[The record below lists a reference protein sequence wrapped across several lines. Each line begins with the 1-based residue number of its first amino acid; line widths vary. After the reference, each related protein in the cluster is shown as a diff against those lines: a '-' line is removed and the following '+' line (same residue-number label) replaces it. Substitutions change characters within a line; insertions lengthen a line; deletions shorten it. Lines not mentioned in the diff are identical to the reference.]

1 MQQNTLHILSQH
13 MCLININCTA
23 ISWII
28 NACFYL
34 ILFSRCSIL
43 MKQFD
48 DAVSITVAI
57 VIVVTVGFVQEY
69 RSEKTLERMG
79 ALLPPTCR
87 VLREGH
93 VNHILAR
100 YLVPGDVV
108 SLEIGDRVPADVRLI
123 KVNELSV
130 DESSFTGE
138 PVSKDKIVSSVK
150 SHGHQKLH
158 ISDMSNVAFQG
169 TLVTNGNGQGIVI
182 STGENSQFGEL
193 FRMMREEE
201 TPRTPLQKSMDTLG
215 KQLSIYSIGVIF
227 MIMAIGCWQGREVMV
242 MFNVGV
248 SLAVAAI
255 PEGLPIVVTVTLA
268 FGKSLDEQMDMMI
281 S

>member
-1 MQQNTLHILSQH
+1 M
-13 MCLININCTA
+13 
-23 ISWII
+23 
-28 NACFYL
+28 
-34 ILFSRCSIL
+34 R
-43 MKQFD
+43 QFD
-48 DAVSITVAI
+48 DAVSIATAI

-87 VLREGH
+87 VMRDGQLSTVLG
-93 VNHILAR
+93 R
-100 YLVPGDVV
+100 YLVPGDIV
-108 SLEIGDRVPADVRLI
+108 SLMVGDRVPADVRLV
-123 KVNELSV
+123 KVNELSI

-138 PVSKDKIVSSVK
+138 PLQKLKQVATVSG
-150 SHGHQKLH
+150 HGHDKMH
-158 ISDMSNVAFQG
+158 ISDMYNVAFQG
-169 TLVTNGNGQGIVI
+169 TLVTSGNGIGIVV
-182 STGENSQFGEL
+182 STGERSQFGEL

-215 KQLSIYSIGVIF
+215 KQLSIYSIGVIL
-227 MIMAIGCWQGREVMV
+227 MIMAIGCWQGRPVMD

-268 FGKSLDEQMDMMI
+268 FGKQS
-281 S
+281 

>member
-1 MQQNTLHILSQH
+1 MHVFTLH
-13 MCLININCTA
+13 
-23 ISWII
+23 
-28 NACFYL
+28 F
-34 ILFSRCSIL
+34 FSRCSIL

-87 VLREGH
+87 VLREGQ
-93 VNHILAR
+93 VRHILAR

-138 PVSKDKIVSSVK
+138 PVSKHKIVSCVK
-150 SHGHQKLH
+150 SHGHQTLH

-268 FGKSLDEQMDMMI
+268 FGESLDI
-281 S
+281 IVS

>member
-1 MQQNTLHILSQH
+1 
-13 MCLININCTA
+13 
-23 ISWII
+23 
-28 NACFYL
+28 
-34 ILFSRCSIL
+34 

-87 VLREGH
+87 VLREGQVH
-93 VNHILAR
+93 NILAR
-100 YLVPGDVV
+100 YLVPGDVI

-138 PVSKDKIVSSVK
+138 PVQKPKQVSTVTGQ
-150 SHGHQKLH
+150 GHEKLH

-169 TLVTNGNGQGIVI
+169 TLVTGGNGIGIVI
-182 STGENSQFGEL
+182 STGERSQFGEL
-193 FRMMREEE
+193 FKMMREEE

-215 KQLSIYSIGVIF
+215 KQLSVYSIG
-227 MIMAIGCWQGREVMV
+227 
-242 MFNVGV
+242 
-248 SLAVAAI
+248 SLIIVAFYFSNWI
-255 PEGLPIVVTVTLA
+255 
-268 FGKSLDEQMDMMI
+268 
-281 S
+281 

>member
-1 MQQNTLHILSQH
+1 M
-13 MCLININCTA
+13 
-23 ISWII
+23 
-28 NACFYL
+28 
-34 ILFSRCSIL
+34 R
-43 MKQFD
+43 QFD
-48 DAVSITVAI
+48 DAVSIAMAI
-57 VIVVTVGFVQEY
+57 IIVVTVGFVQEY

-87 VLREGH
+87 LLREGQLAN
-93 VNHILAR
+93 VLAR
-100 YLVPGDVV
+100 YLVPGDIVHL
-108 SLEIGDRVPADVRLI
+108 SIGDRVPADVRLV

-138 PVSKDKIVSSVK
+138 PVAKHKQVATVTG
-150 SHGHQKLH
+150 HGHEKLH

-169 TLVTNGNGQGIVI
+169 TLVTNGNGIGIVI
-182 STGENSQFGEL
+182 STGERSQFGEL
-193 FRMMREEE
+193 FLMMREEE

-215 KQLSIYSIGVIF
+215 KQLSLYSIGVIF
-227 MIMAIGCWQGREVMV
+227 MIMAIGCWQGRPVLD

-268 FGKSLDEQMDMMI
+268 FGKNEKINKDILAGKI
-281 S
+281 TNR

>member
-1 MQQNTLHILSQH
+1 M
-13 MCLININCTA
+13 
-23 ISWII
+23 
-28 NACFYL
+28 
-34 ILFSRCSIL
+34 R
-43 MKQFD
+43 QFD
-48 DAVSITVAI
+48 DAASIAFAI

-79 ALLPPTCR
+79 ALLPPTCK
-87 VLREGH
+87 VLREGYYH
-93 VNHILAR
+93 NVLAR
-100 YLVPGDVV
+100 YLVPGDIVN
-108 SLEIGDRVPADVRLI
+108 LEVGDRVPADVRLI

-138 PVSKDKIVSSVK
+138 PVSKLKISSRINA
-150 SHGHQKLH
+150 HGGHEKMH

-169 TLVTNGNGQGIVI
+169 TLVTNGNAHGIVV

-227 MIMAIGCWQGREVMV
+227 MIMAIGCWQGRDVLV

-268 FGKSLDEQMDMMI
+268 FGKIINHKMFTFDKIYRCRSTMCKVQ
-281 S
+281 